1 MADVILF
8 ELKLGAI
15 NAINLDGGKSSTMYY
30 NGDTVNE
37 TEGRKVPT
45 AIVVK

>member
-15 NAINLDGGKSSTMYY
+15 NAINLRLH
-30 NGDTVNE
+30 NE
-37 TEGRKVPT
+37 ICKF
-45 AIVVK
+45 AF